1 MKFFARLFGS
11 LIESIVLILKYH
23 IDKQLKIFT
32 LEQFDN
38 IISNRMTYF
47 SGETSSDILSI
58 IRQAYAYRLLEYP
71 NVFDENSTIPDEKI
85 YPLSIEKLVSL
96 HDEFMKL
103 LNCLI

>member
-11 LIESIVLILKYH
+11 LIEEIVFMLKYH
-23 IDKQLKIFT
+23 IDKQLKYFT
-32 LEQFDN
+32 LEEFDCL
-38 IISNRMTYF
+38 ISF
-47 SGETSSDILSI
+47 SGNDILSI
-58 IRQAYAYRLLEYP
+58 IRRAYAYRLLEHP
-71 NVFDENSTIPDEKI
+71 NIFNENSISMEITDEEI